1 MVGRFILVLLLAAGA
16 ATAQDKSGEQALSR
30 AVELHQSGHYGE
42 AISAYEAYLKLH
54 PSAAAVRSNLG
65 AALAHEGRYK
75 EAVQEYTAALTAQP
89 SNYGIRFNLGLA
101 YYKSGE
107 ITDAAHA
114 FGSVYDALPLDDP
127 QRRKIATLLAECYL
141 RQGDDQRVIG
151 MLSPLAEAD
160 PNDLTVAYLLGT
172 ALLHQG
178 QQDRGA
184 LMIQRILK
192 NGDSAEA
199 HMLMAVTRMK
209 ANDHKGTMAELDRAI
224 ELNPTMPEAFS
235 LRGRM
240 AFIDSNLALAE
251 SSFRSALALDPNSF
265 DALLSL
271 GALLREQGR
280 TDEARPLLE
289 HALRLSPKEIRAR
302 YQYAVLCASDGDDKR
317 AAELLEALIHD
328 MPDYTEAH
336 RSLSSIY
343 FRLGRQAE
351 GRQEREVAEK
361 LDQALQTQ
369 DTTRGRTLK

>member
-1 MVGRFILVLLLAAGA
+1 M
-16 ATAQDKSGEQALSR
+16 
-30 AVELHQSGHYGE
+30 ELHQSGHYTE
-42 AISAYEAYLKLH
+42 AISAYQAYLQSH
-54 PSAAAVRSNLG
+54 PNAAPVRSNLG
-65 AALAHEGRYK
+65 AALAHEGRYP
-75 EAVQEYTAALTAQP
+75 EAIHEYTAALAAQP

-101 YYKSGE
+101 YYKSGVIAE
-107 ITDAAHA
+107 ASKAFAA
-114 FGSVYDALPLDDP
+114 VYDALPLNDP
-127 QRRKIATLLAECYL
+127 QRRQVAPLLAECYL
-141 RQGDDQRVIG
+141 RQGDDQRVIA

-172 ALLHQG
+172 ALLRRG
-178 QQDRGA
+178 QEERGA
-184 LMIQRILK
+184 QMIQRILR

-224 ELNPTMPEAFS
+224 ELNPKMPEAFS

-280 TDEARPLLE
+280 TDDARPFLE
-289 HALRLSPKEIRAR
+289 HALRLSPKEVRAR
-302 YQYAVLCASDGDDKR
+302 YQYAVLCSSEGDDKR
-317 AAELLEALIHD
+317 AAELLEALIKD
-328 MPDYTEAH
+328 MPEYTEAH

-361 LDQALQTQ
+361 LDQTLQTQ